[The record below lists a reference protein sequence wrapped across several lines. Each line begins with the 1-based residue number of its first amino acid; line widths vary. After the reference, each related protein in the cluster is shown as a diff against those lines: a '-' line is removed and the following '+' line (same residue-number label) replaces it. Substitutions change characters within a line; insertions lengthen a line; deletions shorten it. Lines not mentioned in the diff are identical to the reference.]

1 MIQQA
6 YWIAPENA
14 EQHIPC
20 HFRVKKSFT
29 LSEIPP
35 EVIFQ
40 IACDG
45 NYFLEINNRFIGRGP
60 ARGTRTIAY
69 YDEYDV
75 SSFLRKGENT
85 ISILSVCMVIPV
97 ECTQPV
103 TPAVRAACG
112 KFAATDLS
120 WESFIC
126 SAEWPENGPFYTSQS
141 GFAEWR
147 DLRKVNALQR
157 EKVCIIPVSSP
168 LSAKELVKRDI
179 PCPLETLHLPT
190 DIPAAAFVPACD
202 LEDKEIAVLS
212 TKELHFPLPPG
223 SEGELYRLAS
233 GGNADVTLPLPPENG
248 GITLVAD
255 FSKEISGFL
264 EVDVTA
270 PDGCIADVVY
280 EEQLFQKDRL
290 RADHTHTNPRYKF
303 SDRYILKAGRQKF
316 GNLLLERGFRL
327 VQLTFRNL
335 SSPVTLHSV
344 RAVDRRYPFA
354 RRGAFF
360 CGDHQLNR
368 LWETAAETVSACTTD
383 IFTDCP
389 WRERLF
395 YCNDYYIENRTALKM
410 FGDKR
415 IHERAMRMIFSS
427 RRSDDLFTSCAPSM
441 AGEITDETQTDFH
454 VILSGNLT
462 LPAVLK
468 DYYMHTADGEAV
480 EKYFPQLRRMM
491 ARFSSWKD
499 EKGILRPPLKYW
511 NFFDWSFELN
521 GMTFSGKRTA
531 LLNFLYIIAGRA
543 MLFLARERNL
553 PFDLDESDLDAM
565 MTQTI
570 KAFYRPEENIFV
582 NTCEEPAAPP
592 EVLKTLGVPLQ
603 HDFAITRSSR
613 LVHAM
618 AALAGAE
625 NSMCAPLADETFLT
639 PELYYCIF
647 LLDAME
653 STGNYSGA
661 LQLIR
666 RHWGPMLDTGTPTLW
681 ENGVHKIGKEG
692 FGGSASLCHG
702 FSSAPAAFLQSAV
715 LGVAPL
721 APGFS
726 RFRFAP
732 CTPEI
737 GFAQGTVP
745 TPHGA
750 IRCSWRLEKG
760 QISAELHVPE
770 KCSAETPAGVF
781 TRGDW
786 NFSWNI

>member
-6 YWIAPENA
+6 YWIAPKSA

-20 HFRVKKSFT
+20 HFRVQKTFS
-29 LSEIPP
+29 LSEIPA
-35 EVIFQ
+35 EVLFQ
-40 IACDG
+40 ITCDG
-45 NYFLEINNRFIGRGP
+45 NYFLEINGHFVGRGP
-60 ARGTRTIAY
+60 ARGTRTVAY

-75 SSFLRKGENT
+75 ASFLRKGENT

-112 KFAATDLS
+112 KFAVTDLS

-126 SAEWPENGPFYTSQS
+126 SEEWPENGPFYTSQS

-147 DLRKVNALQR
+147 DLRKVNLRQR
-157 EKVCIIPVSSP
+157 EETSIIPPGSP
-168 LSAKELVKRDI
+168 LSAKELLKRDI
-179 PCPLETLHLPT
+179 PLPLESFHLPT
-190 DIPAAAFVPACD
+190 DIPAAAFVPPCD
-202 LEDKEIAVLS
+202 PDDRETAVLS
-212 TKELHFPLPPG
+212 TKEAHFPLPPG
-223 SEGELYRLAS
+223 SEGALYALVS
-233 GGNADVTLPLPPENG
+233 GGEVHVTLPFPPDKG

-264 EVDVTA
+264 EVDITA
-270 PDGCIADVVY
+270 PEGCIADVVY
-280 EEQLFQKDRL
+280 EEELFQKERL
-290 RADHTHTNPRYKF
+290 RADHTHTNPQYKF
-303 SDRYILKAGRQKF
+303 SDRYILKSGRQKF
-316 GNLLLERGFRL
+316 GGVLLERGFRL

-335 SSPVTLHSV
+335 SAPVTLHAI
-344 RAVDRRYPFA
+344 RALDRRYPFA
-354 RRGAFF
+354 KRGAFF
-360 CGDHQLNR
+360 CGDYQLNR

-415 IHERAMRMIFSS
+415 IHQRAMGMIFSS
-427 RRSDDLFTSCAPSM
+427 HRSDDLFTSCSPSM
-441 AGEITDETQTDFH
+441 AGEILDEGKTDFH

-462 LPAVLK
+462 LPLVLK
-468 DYYMHTADGEAV
+468 DYYMHTNDGEAV
-480 EKYFPQLRRMM
+480 EKYFPQLKRMLE
-491 ARFSSWKD
+491 RFTSWKD

-521 GMTFSGKRTA
+521 GMTFSGKGTA
-531 LLNFLYIIAGRA
+531 LLNFLFIIAARA
-543 MLFLARERNL
+543 MLFLAGERNL
-553 PFDLDESDLDAM
+553 PFDLDNSEIDTMLEE
-565 MTQTI
+565 TV
-570 KAFYRPEENIFV
+570 KAFYLPEKNIFV

-603 HDFAITRSSR
+603 EEFAITESSR

-618 AALAGAE
+618 AALAGAP
-625 NSMCAPLADETFLT
+625 SGLCAPLADEKLLT

-653 STGNYSGA
+653 SMGNYDDA
-661 LQLIR
+661 LKLIR
-666 RHWGPMLDTGTPTLW
+666 RHWGPMLDSGTPTLW

-715 LGVAPL
+715 LGVKPL
-721 APGFS
+721 APGFE

-732 CTPEI
+732 CCPET
-737 GFAQGTVP
+737 GFAKGSVP

-750 IRCSWRLEKG
+750 IRCSWQLKG
-760 QISAELHVPE
+760 TQISAELHVPE
-770 KCSAETPAGVF
+770 KCTAETPAGVF
-781 TRGDW
+781 TQGDW